1 MTDTTNT
8 PMNVPTEG
16 TPVADLPVNSAI
28 GTVEDLPIIPVKVD
42 DTKEEETSQETAD
55 TEEESVEKVEDTPT
69 DSTDDEED
77 DTPLIDVSKL
87 HEMNYVELTQLLK
100 DLNKNRTDMVKTL
113 EAVKHIKTIYS
124 SAEEM
129 KDALKNAIEADGQMK
144 DSEEDMMKYLEDSEK
159 YEAEFQKNLKK
170 FDLVISLVE
179 TEIEERYGN
188 VKKTMR
194 FWDDQT
200 IEYLEKVKKETIH
213 SLGKPNITGREIQ
226 AYRDQIHNTD
236 VKLAIMEDRFE
247 MKFWK
252 ERATMTAHIKRIEKD
267 VRKDFLKSLADVLVG
282 LHRINLGV
290 TKESFVSFYSY
301 LFSLVPVDEK
311 DRNGVAIGR
320 LTALVFMASMV
331 KVGKNPDTILYS
343 TRLLNM
349 VFGIMGETYDYT
361 EEGKDKETMIRTLTE
376 ILGLYKDSISS
387 TTKKMY
393 ERYMYQMQ
401 KGSKKKK

>member
-42 DTKEEETSQETAD
+42 VKEEKEDIPQESAD

-69 DSTDDEED
+69 ESTDEEED

-87 HEMNYVELTQLLK
+87 HEMNYVELTQLQK
-100 DLNKNRTDMVKTL
+100 DLNKNRTDMVNTL

-129 KDALKNAIEADGQMK
+129 KDALKNAIEADEQMK

-226 AYRDQIHNTD
+226 AYRDQIHNTEL
-236 VKLAIMEDRFE
+236 KLAIMEDRFE

-311 DRNGVAIGR
+311 DQNGKIVSDIQAPAEIRVCLDEGVVAGR
-320 LTALVFMASMV
+320 MDI
-331 KVGKNPDTILYS
+331 N
-343 TRLLNM
+343 
-349 VFGIMGETYDYT
+349 
-361 EEGKDKETMIRTLTE
+361 
-376 ILGLYKDSISS
+376 
-387 TTKKMY
+387 
-393 ERYMYQMQ
+393 
-401 KGSKKKK
+401 KGS

>member
-8 PMNVPTEG
+8 PMNIPTEE
-16 TPVADLPVNSAI
+16 TPVADIPVNSAI

-42 DTKEEETSQETAD
+42 AKEEEIPQEIAGTKEET
-55 TEEESVEKVEDTPT
+55 VEKVGDTPT
-69 DSTDDEED
+69 DSTDEEED

-87 HEMNYVELTQLLK
+87 HEMNYVELTQLQK
-100 DLNKNRTDMVKTL
+100 DLNKNRTDMVNTL

-129 KDALKNAIEADGQMK
+129 KDALKNAIEADEQMK

-188 VKKTMR
+188 IKKTMR

-200 IEYLEKVKKETIH
+200 IEYLEKVKKEAIH

-226 AYRDQIHNTD
+226 AYRDQIHNTEL
-236 VKLAIMEDRFE
+236 KLAIMEDRFE

-252 ERATMTAHIKRIEKD
+252 ERATLTAHIKRIEKD

-311 DRNGVAIGR
+311 EQNGVVIGR

-387 TTKKMY
+387 NTKKMY

>member
-8 PMNVPTEG
+8 PMNVPTEDI
-16 TPVADLPVNSAI
+16 PVADLPVNSAI
-28 GTVEDLPIIPVKVD
+28 GTVEDLPIIPVNVD
-42 DTKEEETSQETAD
+42 AKEEEISQETAD

-69 DSTDDEED
+69 GSTDEEED
-77 DTPLIDVSKL
+77 DSPLIDINKL
-87 HEMNYVELTQLLK
+87 HEMNYVELTQLQK
-100 DLNKNRTDMVKTL
+100 DLNKHRTDMVNTL

-129 KDALKNAIEADGQMK
+129 KDALKNAIEADEQMK

-179 TEIEERYGN
+179 TEIEERYGDI
-188 VKKTMR
+188 KKTMK

-200 IEYLEKVKKETIH
+200 IEYLEKVKKEAIH

-236 VKLAIMEDRFE
+236 LKLAAMEDRFE

-252 ERATMTAHIKRIEKD
+252 ERAILTAHIKRIEKD
-267 VRKDFLKSLADVLVG
+267 VRKDFLKALADVLVG

-311 DRNGVAIGR
+311 DQNGVAIGR
-320 LTALVFMASMV
+320 LTALVFMASLV

-376 ILGLYKDSISS
+376 ILGLYKDAISS
-387 TTKKMY
+387 NTKKMY

>member
-8 PMNVPTEG
+8 PMNIPTEE

-42 DTKEEETSQETAD
+42 SEKEKVSKESTD
-55 TEEESVEKVEDTPT
+55 TEETVEKVGDTPT
-69 DSTDDEED
+69 DSTDEEED

-87 HEMNYVELTQLLK
+87 HEMNYVELTQLQK
-100 DLNKNRTDMVKTL
+100 DLNKNRTDMVNTL

-129 KDALKNAIEADGQMK
+129 KDALKNAIEADEQMK

-188 VKKTMR
+188 IKKTMR

-200 IEYLEKVKKETIH
+200 IEYLEKVKKEAIH

-226 AYRDQIHNTD
+226 AYRDQIHNTEL
-236 VKLAIMEDRFE
+236 KLAIMEDRFE

-252 ERATMTAHIKRIEKD
+252 ERATLTAHIKRIEKD

-311 DRNGVAIGR
+311 DQNGGAIGR

>member
-28 GTVEDLPIIPVKVD
+28 GTVEDIPIIPVKVD
-42 DTKEEETSQETAD
+42 AKEEKVSQEIAG
-55 TEEESVEKVEDTPT
+55 TEEESVDKVEDNPT
-69 DSTDDEED
+69 DSTDEEEED

-87 HEMNYVELTQLLK
+87 HEMNYVELTQLQK
-100 DLNKNRTDMVKTL
+100 DLNKNRTDMVNTL

-129 KDALKNAIEADGQMK
+129 KDALKNAIEADEQMK

-179 TEIEERYGN
+179 NEIEERYGN

-200 IEYLEKVKKETIH
+200 IEYLEKVKKEAIH

-226 AYRDQIHNTD
+226 AYRDQIHNTEL
-236 VKLAIMEDRFE
+236 KLAIMEDRFE

-252 ERATMTAHIKRIEKD
+252 ERATLTAHIKRIEKD

-311 DRNGVAIGR
+311 DQNGVAIGR

-331 KVGKNPDTILYS
+331 KVGKNPDTVLYS

-393 ERYMYQMQ
+393 ERYMYKMQ

>member
-8 PMNVPTEG
+8 PMNVPTEDI
-16 TPVADLPVNSAI
+16 PVADLPVNSAI
-28 GTVEDLPIIPVKVD
+28 GTVEELPIIPVKVD
-42 DTKEEETSQETAD
+42 AKEEEIPQETAD

-69 DSTDDEED
+69 DSTDEEED
-77 DTPLIDVSKL
+77 DTPLIDINKL
-87 HEMNYVELTQLLK
+87 HEMNYVELTQLQK
-100 DLNKNRTDMVKTL
+100 DLNKNRTDMVNTL

-129 KDALKNAIEADGQMK
+129 KDALKNAIEADEQMK

-179 TEIEERYGN
+179 TEIEERYGD
-188 VKKTMR
+188 VKKTMK

-200 IEYLEKVKKETIH
+200 IEYLEKVKKEAIH

-236 VKLAIMEDRFE
+236 LKLAAMEDRFE

-252 ERATMTAHIKRIEKD
+252 ERATLTAHIKRIEKD
-267 VRKDFLKSLADVLVG
+267 VRKDFLKALADVLVG
-282 LHRINLGV
+282 LHRINPGV

-311 DRNGVAIGR
+311 DQNGVAIGR
-320 LTALVFMASMV
+320 LTALVFMASLV

-349 VFGIMGETYDYT
+349 VFGIMGETYDYS

-376 ILGLYKDSISS
+376 ILGLYKDAISS
-387 TTKKMY
+387 NTKKMY

-401 KGSKKKK
+401 KSSKKKK

>member
-55 TEEESVEKVEDTPT
+55 TEDSVEKVEDTPT

-87 HEMNYVELTQLLK
+87 HEMNYVELTQLQK
-100 DLNKNRTDMVKTL
+100 DLNKNRTDMVNTL

-129 KDALKNAIEADGQMK
+129 KDALKNAIEADEQMK

-188 VKKTMR
+188 IKKTMR

-226 AYRDQIHNTD
+226 VYRDQIRNTEL
-236 VKLAIMEDRFE
+236 KLAIMEDRFE

-252 ERATMTAHIKRIEKD
+252 ERATLTAHIKRIEKD
-267 VRKDFLKSLADVLVG
+267 VRKDFLKSLADVLAG

-290 TKESFVSFYSY
+290 TYESFVTFYSY

-311 DRNGVAIGR
+311 DQNGVAIGR
-320 LTALVFMASMV
+320 LTALVFMASLV

>member
-42 DTKEEETSQETAD
+42 TKEEETSQESAD
-55 TEEESVEKVEDTPT
+55 TEDSVEKVEDAPT
-69 DSTDDEED
+69 DSTDEEED

-87 HEMNYVELTQLLK
+87 HEMNYVELTQLQK
-100 DLNKNRTDMVKTL
+100 DLNKNRTDMVNTL
-113 EAVKHIKTIYS
+113 EAVRHIRTIYS

-129 KDALKNAIEADGQMK
+129 KDALKNAIEADEQMK

-200 IEYLEKVKKETIH
+200 IEYLEKVKKEAIH

-226 AYRDQIHNTD
+226 AYRDQIHNTEL
-236 VKLAIMEDRFE
+236 KLAIMEDRFE

-311 DRNGVAIGR
+311 DQNGVAIGR
-320 LTALVFMASMV
+320 LTALVFMASLV

-376 ILGLYKDSISS
+376 ILSLYKDSISS